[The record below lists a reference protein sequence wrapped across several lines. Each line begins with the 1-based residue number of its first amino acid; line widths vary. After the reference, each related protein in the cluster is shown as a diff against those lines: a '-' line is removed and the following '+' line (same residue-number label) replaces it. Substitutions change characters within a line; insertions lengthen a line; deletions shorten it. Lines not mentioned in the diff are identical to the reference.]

1 MADTLSLLWYYAAD
15 LIMDEKDDV
24 SRRIGGYLVLV
35 MMVFAFVWLWQAKRG
50 DETAVFTTAPA
61 IPTASAPQE
70 TDENSETAVVE
81 ADFSQPV
88 PIRISDDTLSP
99 DANPHTY
106 QIKQPTHNFETYVI
120 QSGDT
125 PRIIAAKFG
134 ISPATLLGGNPQMS
148 NEANALQDGAT
159 ITILPIDGVLHV
171 VRPGE
176 KLEGIA
182 EQYNV
187 AVEDIIAYESN
198 NLEFPFRLEPEMEL
212 LIPGAEVG
220 SFHWSPPRAIVYDD
234 GEWAVVGTGSYVWPV
249 NGRCLTQRAWYGH
262 MAIDV
267 STAVGD
273 SLYAADTGTVTYASW
288 AAGTYYDY
296 GNLIVINHGNGYET
310 LYAHLSAIGV
320 SAGQTVEKGQWIG
333 ATGNT
338 GRSTGPHLHFEIRLR
353 DVTLN
358 PLNYLAGPVGDCS

>member
-1 MADTLSLLWYYAAD
+1 
-15 LIMDEKDDV
+15 MDEKEEYT
-24 SRRIGGYLVLV
+24 RRAGGYLLLLL
-35 MMVFAFVWLWQAKRG
+35 MLIAFAFIWQKNRG
-50 DETAVFTTAPA
+50 VQIAGGGTAVIPFQSSISSPITPESGQRETNMETAVESF
-61 IPTASAPQE
+61 
-70 TDENSETAVVE
+70 D
-81 ADFSQPV
+81 QPV
-88 PIRISDDTLSP
+88 PILTSSNALSP
-99 DANPHTY
+99 DSNPHTY
-106 QIKQPTHNFETYVI
+106 QIKHPAHNFQTYVI
-120 QSGDT
+120 QQGDT

-148 NEANALQDGAT
+148 DEANALQTGAT
-159 ITILPIDGVLHV
+159 ITILPMDGVLHI

-187 AVEDIIAYESN
+187 AVEDIIAYEEN
-198 NLEFPFRLEPEMEL
+198 NLEFPFRLEPEMQL
-212 LIPGAEVG
+212 LIPGAEIA
-220 SFHWSPPRAIVYDD
+220 SFHWTPPRAISYDD
-234 GEWAVVGTGSYVWPV
+234 GQWAVVGTGSYTWPV
-249 NGRCLTQRAWYGH
+249 NGRCLTQRAWFGH

-267 STAVGD
+267 STAIGD
-273 SLYAADTGTVTYASW
+273 NLYAADTGTVTYAAW

-310 LYAHLSAIGV
+310 LYAHLNSVGV

-353 DVTLN
+353 DVTLD
-358 PLNYLAGPVGDCS
+358 PLNYLAGPVSDCS